1 MLIVNADD
9 IGRCKVAT
17 DSALAC
23 YRRRRVTSTS
33 AMMFMEDSERAA
45 ELALMEDIDVGLHI
59 NFCEEFTSDAVSTRL
74 LEYHDRICRFT
85 GRNKYSFLLYDPRL
99 RNHFRYVFQSQYEE
113 FIRLYGRPPSHM
125 DGHKHMHLAS
135 NMLFDGIIPCGTK
148 VRRNFTFFPG
158 EKGYMNRLYRRT
170 VDSWLLRRY
179 RLTDYFFGLLPDDA
193 ARIECVIRLA
203 DTENVELMTHPQVP
217 EQYLYLMS
225 DEYGQAISKA
235 HLGNYNTLQ
244 DP

>member
-1 MLIVNADD
+1 M
-9 IGRCKVAT
+9 
-17 DSALAC
+17 AC

-45 ELALMEDIDVGLHI
+45 ELALMENIDVGLHI
-59 NFCEEFTSDAVSTRL
+59 NFCEEFTSDAVSSRL

-99 RNHFRYVFQSQYEE
+99 RNHFRYVFQAQYEE
-113 FIRLYGRPPSHM
+113 FIRLYKRLPSHM

-135 NMLFDGIIPCGTK
+135 NMLFDGIIPYGTK

-158 EKGYMNRLYRRT
+158 EKGYMNRFYRHA
-170 VDSWLLRRY
+170 VDSWLQRRY
-179 RLTDYFFGLLPDDA
+179 HLTDYFFALLPYDA
-193 ARIECVIRLA
+193 VRIGCVIMLA
-203 DTENVELMTHPQVP
+203 DAGNVELMTHPQFP
-217 EQYLYLMS
+217 GEYHYLMS

-235 HLGNYNTLQ
+235 HLGNYSALQ